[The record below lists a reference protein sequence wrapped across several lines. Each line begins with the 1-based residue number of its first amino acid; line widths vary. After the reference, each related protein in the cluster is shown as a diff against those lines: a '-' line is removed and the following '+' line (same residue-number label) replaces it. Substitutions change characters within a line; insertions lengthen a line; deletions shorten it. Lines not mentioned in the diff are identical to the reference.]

1 MHVDATQEGVMF
13 TLSRAKR
20 IGPGLHFYWPPI
32 QRPVVHPV
40 KRDTLNLAPQTLP
53 YGGTLPLGITIS
65 VTVVYTISD
74 IMKALVET
82 YDFVATVRDRAQ
94 AGVIQ
99 AVIGKNIEQLMQKH
113 QRINNLI
120 TKKIRADLKEFG
132 VEVET
137 AFMSDFYLT
146 NMYRVIGSTA
156 VVPIEAPA
164 AEMEEEE

>member
-1 MHVDATQEGVMF
+1 M
-13 TLSRAKR
+13 
-20 IGPGLHFYWPPI
+20 
-32 QRPVVHPV
+32 
-40 KRDTLNLAPQTLP
+40 
-53 YGGTLPLGITIS
+53 GITIS

-99 AVIGKNIEQLMQKH
+99 AVIGKDVAELTKKH
-113 QRINNLI
+113 QKINGAI
-120 TKKIRADLKEFG
+120 TRKIRKDLREFG
-132 VEVET
+132 VEVEV

-156 VVPIEAPA
+156 VLPIEAPA
-164 AEMEEEE
+164 AESDEEE